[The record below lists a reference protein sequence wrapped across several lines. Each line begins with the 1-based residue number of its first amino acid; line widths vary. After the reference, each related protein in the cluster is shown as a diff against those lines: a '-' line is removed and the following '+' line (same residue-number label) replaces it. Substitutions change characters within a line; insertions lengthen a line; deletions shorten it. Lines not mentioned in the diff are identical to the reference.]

1 MTKTRIVDNRNR
13 PAQPEP
19 GEDPAVQS
27 PPIREQA
34 REAGVGR
41 EQIERAEERERERQ
55 TGE

>member
-27 PPIREQA
+27 LPIREQA

-41 EQIERAEERERERQ
+41 EQIERAEQNERERQ

>member
-13 PAQPEP
+13 AAQPEP

-41 EQIERAEERERERQ
+41 EQIERAEQRERKRQ
-55 TGE
+55 TGQ

>member
-1 MTKTRIVDNRNR
+1 MTKTRIVDNTNR

-19 GEDPAVQS
+19 GEDPAAQT

-34 REAGVGR
+34 REAGVSR
-41 EQIERAEERERERQ
+41 EKIENAEQDERERQ

>member
-1 MTKTRIVDNRNR
+1 MTKTRTVDNRNR

-19 GEDPAVQS
+19 GEDPATQS

-34 REAGVGR
+34 REAGVPR
-41 EQIERAEERERERQ
+41 RDIEEAEQEERERQ

>member
-1 MTKTRIVDNRNR
+1 MTKTRIVDNTDR

-19 GEDPAVQS
+19 GEDPAAQS

-34 REAGVGR
+34 REAGVPR
-41 EQIERAEERERERQ
+41 EEIDDAEQDERERQ

>member
-1 MTKTRIVDNRNR
+1 MPKTKIVDNRNR

-34 REAGVGR
+34 REAGVGQ
-41 EQIERAEERERERQ
+41 EQVERAEQHERKRQ